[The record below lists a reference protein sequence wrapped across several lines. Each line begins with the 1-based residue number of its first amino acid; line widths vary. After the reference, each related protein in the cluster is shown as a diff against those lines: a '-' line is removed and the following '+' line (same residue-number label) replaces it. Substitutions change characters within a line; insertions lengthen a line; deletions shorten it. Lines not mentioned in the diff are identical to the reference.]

1 MKAQRDNRAWS
12 SLKSF
17 PTSNCTWHNGLYPHN
32 YANLLLEAVL
42 PPSEEPRNL
51 FSKNDSTIHYPILKK
66 KKKIK
71 F

>member
-1 MKAQRDNRAWS
+1 MKAQRDNHAWS

-17 PTSNCTWHNGLYPHN
+17 PTSNYTWHNGLYPHN
-32 YANLLLEAVL
+32 YASLLLEAVL

-51 FSKNDSTIHYPILKK
+51 LSKNDSTIHYPILKE
-66 KKKIK
+66 KKIK